1 MINAL
6 ELLENLATK
15 NEREN
20 NQLLELR
27 SKIAQL
33 ENDKIEKAEY
43 RQKFERELEVI
54 EEQWRTESKEL
65 VNLVSRLQE
74 ENRRLAK
81 GQGQDT
87 QQQQQQ
93 QQPETPT
100 DGGAVLQSLKTMVEK
115 QRDELKL
122 KEKLLQEKCCD
133 VEMVSCKTHFKS
145 FVLTFICFS

>member
-1 MINAL
+1 MVKVINAL

-43 RQKFERELEVI
+43 RQKFERELEII

-81 GQGQDT
+81 GQGQET
-87 QQQQQQ
+87 VVAT
-93 QQPETPT
+93 PE
-100 DGGAVLQSLKTMVEK
+100 DGAVLQSLKTTFEK
-115 QRDELKL
+115 QRDELKI
-122 KEKLLQEKCCD
+122 KEKLLQEKSND
-133 VEMVSCKTHFKS
+133 VETVSGETK
-145 FVLTFICFS
+145 VLVC

>member
-27 SKIAQL
+27 GKISQL

-43 RQKFERELEVI
+43 RQKFERELEII
-54 EEQWRTESKEL
+54 EEQWRAESKEL

-81 GQGQDT
+81 GQGQEIIV
-87 QQQQQQ
+87 
-93 QQPETPT
+93 ETPE
-100 DGGAVLQSLKTMVEK
+100 DGTVLHSLKTTLEK
-115 QRDELKL
+115 QRDELKI
-122 KEKLLQEKCCD
+122 KEKALQDKISD
-133 VEMVSCKTHFKS
+133 VETVSY
-145 FVLTFICFS
+145 LNIL

>member
-20 NQLLELR
+20 SQLLELR
-27 SKIAQL
+27 AKIAQL

-43 RQKFERELEVI
+43 RQKFERELEII
-54 EEQWRTESKEL
+54 EEQWRMESKEL

-81 GQGQDT
+81 GQGQEMVAT
-87 QQQQQQ
+87 V
-93 QQPETPT
+93 PAE
-100 DGGAVLQSLKTMVEK
+100 DGTVLQSLRATLEK

-122 KEKLLQEKCCD
+122 KEKLLQEKNGD
-133 VEMVSCKTHFKS
+133 VEIVCNIRNKNATIF
-145 FVLTFICFS
+145 